1 MALEGRARD
10 QPHPIILNIIPCSC
24 YTIHLYIP
32 LMTRRGLAD
41 IELQVTILGK
51 GLMAD
56 SLWDGFL
63 IATNVFPLTDLAGT
77 LVCYS

>member
-1 MALEGRARD
+1 
-10 QPHPIILNIIPCSC
+10 
-24 YTIHLYIP
+24 
-32 LMTRRGLAD
+32 MTRRGLAD

-63 IATNVFPLTDLAGT
+63 IASNVFPLTDLTGT